1 MIGITFKGLEGRT
14 FDNRNVITG
23 IFVGAEEF
31 TDFHFDELEEFLV
44 VDLVRLVHE
53 YNKSRNAN
61 LTGEQ
66 DVLTG
71 LRHRAVCC

>member
-1 MIGITFKGLEGRT
+1 MIGITFKGLKGRA
-14 FDNRNVITG
+14 FDNWDVITG
-23 IFVGAEEF
+23 KFVGAEEF
-31 TDFHFDELEEFLV
+31 ADFHFNELEEFLV